1 MYYFL
6 LKLKSYWSIRIQ
18 NQFCLSLI
26 SLALGLGLLA
36 TLHWWQQ
43 STEIQI
49 RFSRGEG
56 RTSVFVSGDWIST
69 DFISHS
75 KLSTVVSTFETRYVM
90 SLHFWN
96 ALKNLKLYLASKFVL
111 SYALDHF
118 SKHKFPNCILT
129 YNLYCLCTALSVYKC
144 CAIILVNLFQQET
157 WGLFSWQFLSLIDHN
172 KIVVVE
178 IGQNV
183 LMCCMSLEMPSLA
196 YWHLNLLSW
205 TFKKYVSFT
214 RGKKNRKIC
223 FKPSLSP

>member
-1 MYYFL
+1 MVN
-6 LKLKSYWSIRIQ
+6 KDTKSVLP
-18 NQFCLSLI
+18 FFDFI
-26 SLALGLGLLA
+26 STRPWLVSYTPL
-36 TLHWWQQ
+36 TTVQHWNSDPFQQ
-43 STEIQI
+43 
-49 RFSRGEG
+49 RR
-56 RTSVFVSGDWIST
+56 RTDVVFVSGDWIST

-96 ALKNLKLYLASKFVL
+96 ALKNLKFYLASKFVL

-157 WGLFSWQFLSLIDHN
+157 WGLFSWQFISLIDHN

-223 FKPSLSP
+223 FKPFKPSPSP